1 VVLQRKSG
9 ALLGCFVAEERQ
21 NGMGLVMDLSE
32 EESPDTITALHQDDF
47 LQAARYGDLED
58 IRAGLAQGISV
69 DCQDVQG
76 RTALHMAAANG
87 HLDIAKLLLDH
98 GAGANSCNMEQN
110 TPLHYAVLNGQKQVV
125 ELLISQGANVSAVNR
140 YERTPVDEAI
150 SKGDNSLVEYI
161 SRSVPIPEQPEGT
174 QDSTDMDES

>member
-1 VVLQRKSG
+1 
-9 ALLGCFVAEERQ
+9 
-21 NGMGLVMDLSE
+21 
-32 EESPDTITALHQDDF
+32 
-47 LQAARYGDLED
+47 
-58 IRAGLAQGISV
+58 
-69 DCQDVQG
+69 
-76 RTALHMAAANG
+76 
-87 HLDIAKLLLDH
+87 
-98 GAGANSCNMEQN
+98 MEQN

-161 SRSVPIPEQPEGT
+161 SRSVPIPEQPEGI